1 MWQHYSSNLW
11 YNAGEEIFDWT
22 RRRKGL
28 QTMILAK
35 SLAETQRTHLV
46 HPDGRETWV
55 SRFFTAS
62 VDTPEQPVA
71 FLVEKKAHAIV
82 PPHFHEVNQFQVIA
96 EGHGTLGKSQVRPFT
111 LHYTNGYT
119 GYGPIQAAED
129 GIAFFTLRNRFDPG
143 AKYFPAG
150 RSFMKPAPKRHRV
163 SDHLLPSDA
172 AALQSR
178 RHERLETV
186 FEPEADGL
194 AAWFLR
200 MGPDSR
206 TQTPDSGQGGG
217 QYVIVAAGS
226 LLHDGVVLPRLS
238 CLYVSSEAGPL
249 TLQAGPDGLEV
260 LTVQFPVAEAYPPRN

>member
-1 MWQHYSSNLW
+1 
-11 YNAGEEIFDWT
+11 
-22 RRRKGL
+22 
-28 QTMILAK
+28 MILAK
-35 SLAETQRTHLV
+35 SLAEAQAQRTHRV

-62 VDTPEQPVA
+62 ADTPDRPVA

-96 EGHGTLGKSQVRPFT
+96 EGHGRLGKSQVRPFT

-119 GYGPIQAAED
+119 GYGPIRAAED

-163 SDHLLPSDA
+163 SGHLVPGDA
-172 AALQSR
+172 TT
-178 RHERLETV
+178 RHSQPRQELEVV

-200 MGPDSR
+200 ALPDSLM
-206 TQTPDSGQGGG
+206 QTPHPGQGGG

-226 LLHDGVVLPRLS
+226 LRHEGVALPRLS
-238 CLYVSSEAGPL
+238 CLYVSSEEGPL
-249 TLQAGPDGLEV
+249 ALQAGPDGLEV
-260 LTVQFPVAEAYPPRN
+260 LVMQFPVAEAYPPRS